1 MFDTNGKNCWNVHIL
16 VTGNILTFW
25 IAFYR
30 HFSNLYQHFPCCKY
44 LAVTYINTENGYE
57 KQKCNTKRTHIS
69 ATCYSWNTC
78 SNNGFSF
85 CFSLKTKSQTNI
97 WLNVWK
103 SFLLVLKQILG
114 WAFWS
119 SENIESFLKSGL
131 HTRLHT
137 SNENLDFLAELY
149 ISSFFFEIFHWT

>member
-1 MFDTNGKNCWNVHIL
+1 MNSVLSAFFKFVSAFSMLQISSSYLYKHRE
-16 VTGNILTFW
+16 W
-25 IAFYR
+25 IW
-30 HFSNLYQHFPCCKY
+30 K
-44 LAVTYINTENGYE
+44 T
-57 KQKCNTKRTHIS
+57 KCNTKRTHIS

-78 SNNGFSF
+78 SNNRFSF

-97 WLNVWK
+97 WLIVWK
-103 SFLLVLKQILG
+103 SCPLVLKQILG